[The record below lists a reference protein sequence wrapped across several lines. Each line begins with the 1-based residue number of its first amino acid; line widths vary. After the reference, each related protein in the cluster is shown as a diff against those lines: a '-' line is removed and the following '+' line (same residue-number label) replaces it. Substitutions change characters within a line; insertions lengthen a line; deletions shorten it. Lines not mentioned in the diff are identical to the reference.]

1 MRTTP
6 SFRGVAGTAAV
17 LTLAV
22 LGGCDRPAVLAP
34 GNTDSTGPVP
44 AAVPGR
50 WSEPPRVLAPTSQA
64 PTAESAPRTTAAA
77 ASANSDSEPWVTGL
91 DAAPGLVWH
100 HAGGDLSIW
109 RMNGPEWKGHW
120 AALPAVSPEWQVVAA
135 ADFDFNGG
143 ADLVWFN
150 AERGMTSIWLMN
162 GREWSGEYALLP
174 VVPAGWQIAAAA
186 DFNGDGYPDLVWQ
199 NLETGQRSIWFMD
212 GTQWD
217 GEYSLLPHVAPAW
230 RIAAAI
236 DMTGDG
242 QPDLI
247 WEHTESGE
255 RSIWHMAGATWT
267 GAFTALPTLSPDW
280 RIVAGGDYTGNAKAD
295 LVLQSLAAREQMIWL
310 MDGTTRKGT
319 VALPRVPAGWA
330 LRAARQ
336 PPMHVRV
343 CETHDGGRVPTYGTV
358 AEAAGTVGSTG
369 MVRFCS
375 GTYIAEGVPLN
386 RPLTMQPEPGA
397 AATIHGSE
405 RLGRSLVVQ
414 HAAGWLI
421 IRDLRFTRLE
431 GWALNATPSSTAPPS
446 GGWPRHANV
455 LVENAGFEL
464 SPGAGGIL
472 LGNNQPSA
480 RTIVRHSILNGG
492 SSGFDANEVIE
503 NRLTGVNGIAVS
515 AHSTVGNY
523 IEGCGL
529 YCVRAWPSGLDY
541 PVTMG
546 VVGNTIRNSN
556 RASFAAIH
564 LINRTEGVLVENNVI
579 EGIGPIWDPSDR
591 SEYPFQRGGVLAQNT
606 TCMIKPVVVRGNVV
620 RNAAWGYLAWN
631 TATGCTTPDMEGSD
645 NRAED
650 VYTAVATIA
659 RGRFNL
665 HRSDFIRYVD
675 AIDMVDAP
683 TTVSPYQAG
692 DLGCNWW
699 GSAEGPVNV
708 HPRVTPDVYTPFAT
722 EPIANSGRSC

>member
-1 MRTTP
+1 MSTRFP
-6 SFRGVAGTAAV
+6 LLRRASFGA
-17 LTLAV
+17 LILAV
-22 LGGCDRPAVLAP
+22 SMTACETNPVLAP
-34 GNTDSTGPVP
+34 GNPDPTGPLP

-50 WSEPPRVLAPTSQA
+50 WSEPPRVIAPTSQS
-64 PTAESAPRTTAAA
+64 PTAESAPRTTTI
-77 ASANSDSEPWVTGL
+77 ASASSDAEPWVTGL

-109 RMNGPEWKGHW
+109 RMNGPEWKGSW
-120 AALPAVSPEWQVVAA
+120 AALPAVSPKWQVVAA

-162 GREWSGEYALLP
+162 GLEWSGEYALLP

-199 NLETGQRSIWFMD
+199 NVETGQRSIWFMN

-247 WEHTESGE
+247 WENTENGE

-267 GAFTALPTLSPDW
+267 GAFTALPTLSPEW
-280 RIVAGGDYTGNAKAD
+280 RIVDAGDYTGNAKAD
-295 LVLQSLAAREQMIWL
+295 LVLQSLVTREQMIWL
-310 MDGTTRKGT
+310 MEGTTRSGT
-319 VALPRVPAGWA
+319 VALRTVPAGWA

-343 CETHDGGRVPTYGTV
+343 CDTHDGGRVPTY
-358 AEAAGTVGSTG
+358 AWLWEAAGTVGSTG
-369 MVRFCS
+369 TVRLCS
-375 GTYIAEGVPLN
+375 GTFRAEGVRIN
-386 RPLTMQPEPGA
+386 RPLTMEPEPGA
-397 AATIHGSE
+397 VATIHGS
-405 RLGRSLVVQ
+405 GTWAGSLLVN
-414 HAAGWLI
+414 HEAGWLT
-421 IRDLRFTRLE
+421 IRGLRFTRSN
-431 GWALNATPSSTAPPS
+431 GWVIAGRTPTQST
-446 GGWPRHANV
+446 GPRHAHM
-455 LVENAGFEL
+455 LVEDATFDL
-464 SPGAGGIL
+464 SPDAAGISHFAR
-472 LGNNQPSA
+472 PDA
-480 RTIVRHSILNGG
+480 RTIVRRSILNGG
-492 SSGFDANEVIE
+492 FSGFSAGEVVE
-503 NRLTGVNGIAVS
+503 SRVTGVSGTAVS
-515 AHSTVGNY
+515 AYSAVGNY
-523 IEGCGL
+523 IEGCGE
-529 YCVRAWPSGLDY
+529 YCLEVFPIAPGY
-541 PVTMG
+541 PVVTVA
-546 VVGNTIRNSN
+546 VVGNTIRNSS
-556 RASFAAIH
+556 RTSYAAIRVWG
-564 LINRTEGVLVENNVI
+564 IEGVIVENNVI
-579 EGIGPIWDPSDR
+579 EGTGPILDPSDR
-591 SEYPFQRGGVLAQNT
+591 AEYPFQRGGILVRYT
-606 TCMIKPVVVRGNVV
+606 TCMTKPVVVRGNVV
-620 RNAAWGYLAWN
+620 RNAARGYVAWN
-631 TATGCTTPDMEGSD
+631 FATGCTIPDMEGSD

-650 VYTAVATIA
+650 VHTAVATTA
-659 RGRFNL
+659 WGRFNL

-675 AIDMVDAP
+675 AIDMVDPPA
-683 TTVSPYQAG
+683 TVSPYQAG